1 MTVTVAELCKR
12 LEQQA
17 ADAEAM
23 HASAPVADV
32 LRVVLAELATV
43 NGTAQDS
50 GSDRLLSAADV
61 AARLN
66 VSTRYVY
73 DHANEWPFTQRL
85 SARKL
90 RFSERGLERWER
102 RTRSP

>member
-1 MTVTVAELCKR
+1 MTVAELVAR
-12 LEQQA
+12 LEQRA

-32 LRVVLAELATV
+32 LRVVLKELATV
-43 NGTAQDS
+43 NGVAPDS

-73 DHANEWPFTQRL
+73 DHAREWPFAERL